1 MPELSRKLIWLVGI
15 RLLVILSVTGAY
27 FLTHLGGGEER
38 TDTTVAR
45 LVVVVCIQT
54 LLYVALLRLLRKSPK
69 TQAYIQFTG
78 DLVLITFLIAELG
91 EGAGNFSILYLAVI
105 SVAALLLRR
114 SAAMIIAGLAFIAYG
129 TYLAL
134 PTFASWLAPHGYVLS
149 VGPILAE
156 GRLLYYNLGI
166 HLIGFYLV
174 AILTSYLAWGV
185 TRAEEKLQEKSH
197 DLAYLKVLHRD
208 VIQSISSGLITT
220 DLDGGVTSLN
230 RAGGEILGVSEA
242 ELDGRHVCASGL
254 FDQAG
259 WVEQTRRAHLGKKE
273 RSEIAL
279 EKDGRTRYVG
289 FSLTLLRDGEGSHQ
303 GYILNF
309 QDLTEARLLEER
321 LRRNDRMAAIGQT
334 AAGIAHEV
342 GNPLAAISGAVQLL
356 ASSFHGSAEERK
368 LLEITVKE
376 SRRLDRT
383 IKDFLKFAR
392 PRDRTLS
399 RFDVAALVADS
410 IQLLRTSEEVLAEH
424 EIIAD
429 LEPPAVAIAA
439 DPDLLRQVF
448 WNLSSNALRAM
459 PGGGCLTISG
469 RIVDGH
475 YRISF
480 RDTGSG
486 MSEEERTN
494 LFQPFRSFFDGG
506 TGLGMA
512 IVYSIVQ
519 EHGGEMLVES
529 TPGKGSLITVE
540 LPLEP
545 SGSPTPQEEPV
556 P

>member
-1 MPELSRKLIWLVGI
+1 M
-15 RLLVILSVTGAY
+15 ILSVTGAY

-38 TDTTVAR
+38 TDATVVR
-45 LVVVVCIQT
+45 LVVGVCFQT
-54 LLYVALLRLLRKSPK
+54 LLYLLLLRLLRGAPK
-69 TQAYIQFTG
+69 AQAYIQFIG
-78 DLVLITFLIAELG
+78 DLLLITFLISELG

-105 SVAALLLRR
+105 SVAAALLRR

-129 TYLAL
+129 SYLAL
-134 PTFASWLAPHGYVLS
+134 PTVAGWLGRHGIAIE

-185 TRAEEKLQEKSH
+185 TRAEEELQEKSH
-197 DLAYLKVLHRD
+197 DLAHLQVLHRD
-208 VIQSISSGLITT
+208 VIQSISSGLVTT
-220 DLDGGVTSLN
+220 DLKGLVTSLN
-230 RAGGEILGVSEA
+230 RAGEEILGISELELLRKPIWVS
-242 ELDGRHVCASGL
+242 RL
-254 FDQAG
+254 FDQEG
-259 WVEQTRRAHLGKKE
+259 WAKQAQRAEQGKKE
-273 RSEIAL
+273 RSETVFEINGQL
-279 EKDGRTRYVG
+279 LYIG
-289 FSLTLLRDGEGSHQ
+289 FSLTLLKESDGSHQ

-356 ASSFHGSAEERK
+356 ASGFRGSEEERK

-392 PRDRTLS
+392 PRDRTQS
-399 RFDVAALVADS
+399 RFDVVALIADC
-410 IQLLRTSEEVLAEH
+410 IQLLRTSEEVLPEH
-424 EIIAD
+424 AIVAD
-429 LEPPAVAIAA
+429 FSPPTLVIAA

-459 PGGGCLTISG
+459 PRGGCLTIAG

-486 MSEEERTN
+486 MTEEERTN

-519 EHGGEMLVES
+519 EHGGETLVES

-540 LPLEP
+540 LPLDLAGRP
-545 SGSPTPQEEPV
+545 AHQEESV
-556 P
+556 S